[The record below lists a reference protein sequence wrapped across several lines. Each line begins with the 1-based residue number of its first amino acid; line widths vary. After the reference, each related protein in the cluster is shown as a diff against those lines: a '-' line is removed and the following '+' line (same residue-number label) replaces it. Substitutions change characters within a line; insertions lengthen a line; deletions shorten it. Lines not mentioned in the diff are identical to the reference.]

1 VLRNETSTH
10 SHWITLKLEGVKS
23 NRDGIGAQ
31 LEITTD
37 AGKQYATVTTA
48 SSYESS
54 SEKRVH
60 FGLGNAES
68 VNLIRIRWPSG
79 TIQTLND
86 VKANQ
91 FLVVT
96 EPVPTA
102 K

>member
-1 VLRNETSTH
+1 LV
-10 SHWITLKLEGVKS
+10 GVKS

-37 AGKQYATVTTA
+37 AGKQYATVTAA

-54 SEKRVH
+54 SDQRVH

-68 VNLIRIRWPSG
+68 VNLIQIRWPSG
-79 TIQTLND
+79 TIPTLNH
-86 VKANQ
+86 VKADQ
-91 FLVVT
+91 FLTVT
-96 EPVPTA
+96 EMVPTV